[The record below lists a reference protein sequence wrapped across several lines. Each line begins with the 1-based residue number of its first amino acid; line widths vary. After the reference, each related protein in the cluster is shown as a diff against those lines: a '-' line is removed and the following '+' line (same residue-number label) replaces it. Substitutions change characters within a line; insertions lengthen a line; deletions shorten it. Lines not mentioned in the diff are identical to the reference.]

1 MPAERVTHSN
11 THQIYSKPKNGKI
24 WELTCFT
31 ARRPGWQNKRQ
42 ITNLNK
48 IRKLLISERSLEDLG
63 FELASQDLSSLV
75 LGKGLDK
82 HDPGPQLLV
91 RGDSLCHPVDDGL
104 LHHVSVLPDDVSSGK
119 LAGSLVGN
127 SDNGDVVNSGM
138 ASDQIF
144 EFRRSDL
151 KLIFFN

>member
-1 MPAERVTHSN
+1 MLGACLPALLLW
-11 THQIYSKPKNGKI
+11 GG
-24 WELTCFT
+24 
-31 ARRPGWQNKRQ
+31 GWLYEKVRH
-42 ITNLNK
+42 
-48 IRKLLISERSLEDLG
+48 REGLG
-63 FELASQDLSSLV
+63 FGDVKLMAMVGAFLGLRGALLTLV
-75 LGKGLDK
+75 LG
-82 HDPGPQLLV
+82 
-91 RGDSLCHPVDDGL
+91 S
-104 LHHVSVLPDDVSSGK
+104 